1 MTRKID
7 NKERGSTVVIVIAV
21 VATILVMLGSAV
33 SYTQHVSRLADR
45 SRKAALA
52 LEVGD
57 GHLEYLFTNW
67 RNIYRKT
74 WTTSTIGALDASLVG
89 TNYFYTDLYKP
100 GVGCT
105 YNGGACPT
113 PSPIPNM
120 NPVATPV
127 PISLP
132 SPSANFPNVPG
143 YSITQYRIQAVDPM
157 LTLSTDGSER
167 AWTEADQTQK
177 GKGARIPTGLSS
189 PPSGWAE
196 MNPASPPP
204 AAYGPNYWQ
213 YSFYYLASVDVSIPA
228 MTGTVTAKVRRV
240 FEKKFDNPWT
250 YAMYYIDDL
259 ELSPTTSLS
268 INGPV
273 HTNANLYISTNN
285 VTATNTVGYS
295 GQYMNG
301 YSPNDTSSHSGSIT
315 APNFAAGLPPV
326 QETALLPFGWDLN
339 LSNTNSGTNN
349 DSYHEILE
357 PPVSGTDPLA
367 SIRMYNQAGIKIVVD
382 SSNNVTYYNAA
393 GNSVTTSS
401 SAANDKA
408 IAQLL
413 GSAVTKNV
421 ALWDSREGAYVRTV
435 NIDVGQI
442 ATAVNNGTIK
452 GFNGV
457 LYVGD
462 TTTNGTSIVSKIG
475 GTSNN
480 VVTTQRAVRLVNGST
495 LPSGYTGSSSS
506 LNNAAGLTVASSNPI
521 YIQGNYNTG
530 SGTVPSNN
538 GTYTDPDATGYTR
551 KPAAIMGDAINVLS
565 GAWADTNSE
574 KTIDKRTASNTT
586 VNAALVG
593 GIVPSSS
600 GNYSGGAENFVR
612 YLEDWTNRSFTYYG
626 SMAELFQSKTGIGIW
641 DGSGTSVYKAP
652 TTSKWYY
659 DDTTFSGAG
668 SPPGNL
674 QIAAYLQQQRW
685 YQVY

>member
-1 MTRKID
+1 
-7 NKERGSTVVIVIAV
+7 
-21 VATILVMLGSAV
+21 
-33 SYTQHVSRLADR
+33 
-45 SRKAALA
+45 
-52 LEVGD
+52 
-57 GHLEYLFTNW
+57 
-67 RNIYRKT
+67 
-74 WTTSTIGALDASLVG
+74 
-89 TNYFYTDLYKP
+89 
-100 GVGCT
+100 
-105 YNGGACPT
+105 
-113 PSPIPNM
+113 
-120 NPVATPV
+120 
-127 PISLP
+127 
-132 SPSANFPNVPG
+132 
-143 YSITQYRIQAVDPM
+143 
-157 LTLSTDGSER
+157 
-167 AWTEADQTQK
+167 
-177 GKGARIPTGLSS
+177 
-189 PPSGWAE
+189 
-196 MNPASPPP
+196 MNPASAPP

-250 YAMYYIDDL
+250 YAMYYVDDL
-259 ELSPTTSLS
+259 ELNPTTALS

-285 VTATNTVGYS
+285 VTATSTVGYS

-349 DSYHEILE
+349 DSYHELIE
-357 PPVSGTDPLA
+357 TPVSGTDPLA
-367 SIRMYNQAGIKIVVD
+367 SIRMYNQAGIKVLVD

-393 GNSVTTSS
+393 GSVISTASGG
-401 SAANDKA
+401 NDKA

-413 GSAVTKNV
+413 NAAVTKNI
-421 ALWDSREGAYVRTV
+421 ALWDAREGTYVRTV

-442 ATAVNNGTIK
+442 TTAVNNGTIK

-457 LYVGD
+457 LYVAD
-462 TTTNGTSIVSKIG
+462 TTTNGTSITSKIG
-475 GTSNN
+475 GAGNT
-480 VVTTQRAVRLVNGST
+480 VPTTERAVRLINGAS
-495 LPSGYTGSSSS
+495 LPSGNSSN
-506 LNNAAGLTVASSNPI
+506 NNAAGLTVTSANPI

-530 SGTVPSNN
+530 TGTIPSNN

-551 KPAAIMGDAINVLS
+551 KPAAVMGDAVNILS
-565 GAWADTNSE
+565 SAWSDTTSANALS
-574 KTIDKRTASNTT
+574 TRVATNTT
-586 VNAALVG
+586 INAALVG

-600 GNYSGGAENFVR
+600 GNYSGGAENFIR
-612 YLEDWTNRSFTYYG
+612 FLEDWTNKSFTYYG
-626 SMAELFQSKTGIGIW
+626 SMAELFQSKTGIGNW

-652 TTSKWYY
+652 STNKWYY